1 MKLIPTIFV
10 ISILNIFIVL
20 TIFSRTGVVVG
31 TVQCSIECNDQF
43 YCENN
48 FCKPVYNKFEEY
60 PHSYIVATDVLI
72 ILVISIGLVT
82 MLATLISDFLSSP
95 QAKCMCLIYTCAVL

>member
-20 TIFSRTGVVVG
+20 TMFSRTGVVVG

-48 FCKPVYNKFEEY
+48 FCKPVYNEY

-95 QAKCMCLIYTCAVL
+95 KANVCA